1 MNRISFLN
9 KMGKNFL
16 TETSY
21 TVPNYNQSDIH
32 NKLYGSI
39 KIALLFLFLNSF
51 IFSSY
56 AQNEAK
62 SEGIPDIAKKQ
73 NSFHKSE
80 PFTRDIKTGYLLQC
94 NFSALE
100 PYSWDREILLSGWET
115 DKSGGSWDYSR
126 KKEFDLEWF
135 KLIDTSDK
143 ASVSIRHQIARQ
155 TAGKLILEF
164 RFKLPVRMDGTCWQL
179 SDLMQA
185 GVSLITKGENL
196 CWIGRGDKLKVLM
209 PYKPGQEYGVKVVAD
224 LTAKTADVYID
235 GDIKAKAASFRKPIM
250 SIDYVLIKTG
260 DAATGDL
267 YLSPVNIYKGYLINE
282 TFVTCN
288 VGKVPADWNS
298 TIGNVNVKEF
308 LCGPKP
314 DVFSMKMDGSSE
326 KTASAKKY
334 IPTLKNTTVFEYRFL
349 LPQNRTGFEAQ
360 FGGVRFVA
368 TDVDLCYL
376 DKNSKPVPLWRN
388 YRANLWYMVK
398 IVTDFEVGK
407 TDIFINGKSVA
418 EKVPVIVGK
427 KLSSVGFETR
437 VPVWVDDVKVYAWQN
452 YPADYVPEPKSVLS
466 AKSPYI
472 VGLQSCDLWKEGTA
486 YAGWEYIY
494 PFGDLRKPYLG
505 WYDEGNPEVSDWEI
519 KWQVEHGINFVMHCW
534 YRPSLSAVGN
544 PIKDGDMDHS
554 LIRGLFN
561 ARYSNLSKFAIMYTN
576 DNGGF
581 TTPEDFRKNMVPYW
595 IEYFF
600 KDPRYFKIDGKPVIS
615 LYNYDKLVQDMGSAN
630 EVRSAVQYLRDE
642 AMKAGLPGLIV
653 LTVQFGVAPTVKMM
667 QLRKDAGFDGVYA
680 YCSFTKTDI
689 HQKQKNNDQR
699 DAAVKAGLD
708 MIPSFG
714 MGWESSPW
722 NGGQVASKEQC
733 WDSKEEYKRLAL
745 WMRDEFLP
753 SQPANSLG
761 RHMMLLDSWNEFG
774 EGHFIMPSEVA
785 GFDYLDALREVFTN
799 GGQHEDLKPTD
810 KQKQRFNILFPKD

>member
-1 MNRISFLN
+1 M
-9 KMGKNFL
+9 KK
-16 TETSY
+16 
-21 TVPNYNQSDIH
+21 
-32 NKLYGSI
+32 
-39 KIALLFLFLNSF
+39 ALLSISLCIWLCPLMGHS
-51 IFSSY
+51 
-56 AQNEAK
+56 QPG
-62 SEGIPDIAKKQ
+62 GISDIAKKQ
-73 NSFHKSE
+73 NSLHKSQ
-80 PFTRDIKTGYLLQC
+80 PFIRDIKIGYLLQC
-94 NFSALE
+94 NFNALE
-100 PYSWDREILLSGWET
+100 PYSWNRRTLLSGWET

-143 ASVSIRHQIARQ
+143 AAVSIWHQIARQ
-155 TAGKLILEF
+155 TEGKLTLEF
-164 RFKLPVRMDGTCWQL
+164 RFKLPVRMDGACWQL

-196 CWIGRGDKLKVLM
+196 CWIDRGNKLKVVM

-224 LTAKTADVYID
+224 LTSKTADVYID
-235 GDIKAKAASFRKPIM
+235 GELKTKAASFCRPIK
-250 SIDYVLIKTG
+250 SIDYVLVKTG
-260 DAATGDL
+260 DASMGDL

-288 VGKVPADWNS
+288 VGKVSTDWNS
-298 TIGNVNVKEF
+298 TVGNVSVKEF

-314 DVFSMKMDGSSE
+314 DVFSLKLDGSLE

-334 IPTLKNTTVFEYRFL
+334 FPTRKNRTVFEYRFL
-349 LPQNRTGFEAQ
+349 LPQNRAGFETQ
-360 FGGVRFVA
+360 LGGVRFVSTA
-368 TDVDLCYL
+368 NDLCYL

-388 YRANLWYMVK
+388 YRANLWYTVK
-398 IVTDFEVGK
+398 IVTDFEVGM

-418 EKVPVIVGK
+418 EKVPVIVDK

-452 YPADYVPEPKSVLS
+452 YPADYVPEPKSILS

-494 PFGDLRKPYLG
+494 PFRDLRKPYLG

-561 ARYSNLSKFAIMYTN
+561 ARYSNLTKFAIMYTN

-581 TTPEDFRKNMVPYW
+581 TTPEDFRKNIVPYW

-615 LYNYDKLVQDMGSAN
+615 LYNYDKLVQDMGSAD

-689 HQKQKNNDQR
+689 HQKQKNIDQR

-722 NGGQVASKEQC
+722 NGAQVARKEQC
-733 WDSKEEYKRLAL
+733 WDSKEEYRSLAL

-761 RHMMLLDSWNEFG
+761 RHLMLLDSWNEFG